1 MNIGVI
7 GTGLMGST
15 HVRILGSLVSGAT
28 VAAVSDPVSGERV
41 AAEHGVGT
49 VHADPLALIRDDGVD
64 AVLIASPAGTHEA
77 LTLACLQEGK
87 PVLCE
92 KPLAAGA
99 EGSARVVEAEAALGR
114 RLVQVGFMRRYD
126 AGYQELKRTLDEG
139 AIGAPLLAHMVH
151 RNATAPPHFDSP
163 MMITDSVV
171 HEIDVTRWLLGE
183 EIVRATVFAPRASSR
198 TKPGL
203 QDPQLVLFETES
215 GRLVDVE
222 CFVSAGYGYDIRCE
236 VVGETGTLELAP
248 PARVTARASAARGSV
263 VDAGFWTRFAP
274 AYQEEL
280 QRWVDA
286 VSQGEPAGPT
296 AWDGYAAAA
305 VSEAA
310 VAALREGRTV
320 DVQLTERPGLYA
332 DRDLIAG

>member
-28 VAAVSDPVSGERV
+28 VAAVSDPVTAEQV
-41 AAEHGVGT
+41 AAEHGVGS
-49 VHADPLALIRDDGVD
+49 VHGDPLALIRDDNVD

-92 KPLAAGA
+92 KPLAASA
-99 EGSARVVEAEAALGR
+99 EASARVVEAEAALGR

-126 AGYQELKRTLDEG
+126 AGYQELKRGLDEG

-163 MMITDSVV
+163 MLITDSVV
-171 HEIDVTRWLLGE
+171 HEIDVIRWLLGE
-183 EIVRATVFAPRASSR
+183 EIVRATVLAPRASAR

-203 QDPQLVLFETES
+203 QDPQLVVFETES
-215 GRLVDVE
+215 GRIVDVE
-222 CFVSAGYGYDIRCE
+222 AFMSSGYGYEIRCE
-236 VVGETGTLELAP
+236 VVGETGTLELAA
-248 PARVTARASAARGSV
+248 PALVTSRSTGRGAA
-263 VDAGFWTRFAP
+263 VDADFRTRFAT
-274 AYQEEL
+274 AYLQEL
-280 QRWVDA
+280 QTWVA
-286 VSQGEPAGPT
+286 TGGTATGAG
-296 AWDGYAAAA
+296 ARDGYAALVVA
-305 VSEAA
+305 EAA
-310 VAALREGRTV
+310 VESLRTGAPV
-320 DVQLTERPGLYA
+320 DVRLGVPA
-332 DRDLIAG
+332 